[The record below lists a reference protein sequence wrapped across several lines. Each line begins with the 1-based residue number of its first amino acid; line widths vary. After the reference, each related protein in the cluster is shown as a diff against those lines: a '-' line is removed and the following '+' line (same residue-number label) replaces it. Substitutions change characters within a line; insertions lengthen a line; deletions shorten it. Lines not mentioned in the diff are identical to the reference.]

1 MMYPTARKGIEETN
15 RALLEKLHAKATG
28 PLTAADAAS
37 LLGLDLARTRRLLAY
52 LAGRGWLSRVR
63 HGLYTTVPL
72 GATSPSEWRGDPWV
86 VAATAFAP
94 CYIGGFSACEHWGLT
109 DQIFRDIVII
119 TGAAQRETSV
129 TIQDTV
135 FRLKF
140 QSQKKHFGTRPVWR
154 GQTKVS
160 VSDASRTVVDILDNP
175 RLGGGIR
182 HVGEVVASYFDG
194 EHRDDYRL
202 FDYAMRVG
210 MRAVFKRLGFIV
222 ETMRIDAPSVVE
234 RCLSAL
240 SSGVSSLDPSIST
253 KGHITKRWNLRVNVA
268 LNPREEMRD
277 HYTDSRWR
285 PQPSQ
290 AARCAGLSDIPGAQS
305 SRLFSPGP
313 AVPTP

>member
-1 MMYPTARKGIEETN
+1 MTYPATRKGIDEAN
-15 RALLEKLHAKATG
+15 RALLEELHARATG

-72 GATSPSEWRGDPWV
+72 GAAYPSEWREDPWV

-140 QSQKKHFGTRPVWR
+140 LPEEKHFGIRPVWR

-160 VSDASRTVVDILDNP
+160 VSDASRTVVDILDDP

-182 HVGEVVASYFDG
+182 HVAEVVTAYFDG
-194 EHRDDYRL
+194 EHLDDNRL
-202 FDYAMRVG
+202 FDYAMRLG
-210 MRAVFKRLGFIV
+210 NRAVFKRLGFIV
-222 ETMRIDAPSVVE
+222 ETMGIDAPSVVA

-240 SSGVSSLDPSIST
+240 SSGVSSLDPSISI

-268 LNPREEMRD
+268 LNPRGED
-277 HYTDSRWR
+277 
-285 PQPSQ
+285 
-290 AARCAGLSDIPGAQS
+290 A
-305 SRLFSPGP
+305 
-313 AVPTP
+313 